1 MYKYGGDVGK
11 LNEKKFFKSDA
22 MASFFSLLSFSLHF
36 YFSILQLIKTES
48 SLDAR
53 NIVIK
58 TIAKKKVIYK
68 TSRES
73 CTLYSLA
80 RSEFGF
86 QQQQQKKSTENV
98 APVKLPTVLSQSA
111 ATATATTTPAHMIDC
126 MP

>member
-1 MYKYGGDVGK
+1 M
-11 LNEKKFFKSDA
+11 
-22 MASFFSLLSFSLHF
+22 
-36 YFSILQLIKTES
+36 
-48 SLDAR
+48 DAR

-98 APVKLPTVLSQSA
+98 DPVKLSTVLSQSA